1 METIPIG
8 RIGQI
13 AAKTAKDSRVGIDF
27 VFVQLP
33 MDWARIAMV
42 TDLKQRFAA
51 THVKMVSWL
60 KY

>member
-13 AAKTAKDSRVGIDF
+13 AAKTAKDSRAGIDF

-33 MDWARIAMV
+33 MDWARIAVV

-51 THVKMVSWL
+51 THVKMVS
-60 KY
+60 